1 MPFRTFLV
9 RFAGPAILLAV
20 LTAGCASMG
29 SRFGFG
35 AAAAA
40 NPLYVAGNNENAI
53 WEATVDVLHEF
64 HFDIARENRLSRV
77 IETAYLTGSNVLEP
91 WHSDSVGLENRLEST
106 FQSIRRRVIV
116 NVIPDERGQGYLVSV
131 EAFKELEDL
140 EGLAANSVGAATF
153 NENEPLRRDL
163 NPVVGQ
169 SAASGWLPQGRDLAL
184 EAAILQRM
192 QQVCSSR

>member
-1 MPFRTFLV
+1 MPFRTLSV
-9 RFAGPAILLAV
+9 RFARPAILIAV
-20 LTAGCASMG
+20 LANGCAMMG
-29 SRFGFG
+29 PRLGF
-35 AAAAA
+35 APPAA
-40 NPLYVAGNNENAI
+40 NPLYVASYNENAV

-64 HFDIARENRLSRV
+64 HFDIARENKLSHV
-77 IETAYLTGSNVLEP
+77 IETAYLTGSGVLEP

-106 FQSIRRRVIV
+106 LQSIRRRVLV
-116 NVIPDERGQGYLVSV
+116 NVIPDERGQGFLVSV

-140 EGLAANSVGAATF
+140 DGLAANSAGASTF

-184 EAAILQRM
+184 ESAILTRL
-192 QQVCSSR
+192 QQVYTSR